1 MPPFSQAAENNK
13 EPIARVLAEAF
24 KDARHVLEIGSGT
37 GQHAVHFGRALPHLI
52 WQPSDLSA
60 NLDGI
65 RARLAREAPANVRP
79 PVALD
84 VGLLP
89 WPVESVDGVFSA
101 NAVHIMGW
109 PRVEDLFFGVG
120 DVLEPGGWLCLYGPF
135 RYKGAFT
142 TPSNAEFDAWLKRQ
156 DPESGIRD
164 FEAVDALAAAQGLSL
179 VADHAMPANNQLL
192 VWRREGGA

>member
-13 EPIARVLAEAF
+13 EPIARILVDAF
-24 KDARHVLEIGSGT
+24 SHAHHILEIGSGT

-52 WQPSDLSA
+52 WQPSDLA
-60 NLDGI
+60 PNLDGL
-65 RARLAREAPANVRP
+65 RARLEREAPANVRP

-89 WPVESVDGVFSA
+89 WPVAAVDGVFSA

-120 DVLEPGGWLCLYGPF
+120 DVLESGGTLCLYGPF
-135 RYKGAFT
+135 KYKGAFT
-142 TPSNAEFDAWLKRQ
+142 TASNAEFDAWLKRQ
-156 DPESGIRD
+156 NPDSGIRD
-164 FEAVDALAAAQGLSL
+164 SEAIDALAAAQGLRL
-179 VADHAMPANNQLL
+179 VADHPMPANNRLL
-192 VWRREGGA
+192 IWRREAAA

>member
-13 EPIARVLAEAF
+13 EPIARILVDAF
-24 KDARHVLEIGSGT
+24 RHAHHILEIGSGT

-52 WQPSDLSA
+52 WQPSDLA
-60 NLDGI
+60 PNLDGL
-65 RARLAREAPANVRP
+65 RARLESEAPANVRP

-89 WPVESVDGVFSA
+89 WPVAAVDGVFSA

-120 DVLEPGGWLCLYGPF
+120 DVLESGGTLCLYGPF
-135 RYKGAFT
+135 KYKGAFT
-142 TPSNAEFDAWLKRQ
+142 TASNAEFDAWLKRQ
-156 DPESGIRD
+156 DPDSGIRD
-164 FEAVDALAAAQGLSL
+164 SEAIDALAAAQGLRL
-179 VADHAMPANNQLL
+179 VADLPMPANNRLL
-192 VWRREGGA
+192 IWRREAAA